1 MKCKI
6 CNTQCFIPTTND
18 TRCSQTI
25 GIKLDSGSYICTGC
39 SDALDFA
46 NGLGF
51 MEQKNKSKTSS
62 NSNVKITLDKTNT
75 VNQVYI
81 RCGKCSQS
89 FTGAKCLCGFVN
101 PLYRKKK

>member
-1 MKCKI
+1 MECTI

-46 NGLGF
+46 NGLECT
-51 MEQKNKSKTSS
+51 EQKNKTKPILP
-62 NSNVKITLDKTNT
+62 VKNKIILDKTNT

-81 RCGKCSQS
+81 CCGKCSQS
-89 FTGAKCLCGFVN
+89 FTGFKCLCGFIN
-101 PLYRKKK
+101 PLYCKKK